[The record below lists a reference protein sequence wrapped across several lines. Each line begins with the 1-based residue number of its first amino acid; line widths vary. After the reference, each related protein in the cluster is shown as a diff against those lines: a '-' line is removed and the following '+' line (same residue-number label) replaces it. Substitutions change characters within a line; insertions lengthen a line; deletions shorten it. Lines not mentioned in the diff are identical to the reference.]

1 MSNRPTRERRP
12 KGPVDPRN
20 AAVLAALALIFAAA
34 CATTRSDRPAQPP
47 VQLSPCGRAFVF
59 VDHGRP
65 AARIEIPEGAGDF
78 ERRAAEILRDSIFKM
93 SGVDLPILAAREPG
107 RPGVAAIGF
116 PPGDLP
122 PVVVSSLASLR
133 PDGFVVATSTGNL
146 YITGGGGKGVIY
158 GVVHLLEKYFGC
170 RQFNPTAELF
180 PRRGDLAL
188 GCLFEVDNP
197 VNEVRIARLPLI

>member
-1 MSNRPTRERRP
+1 M
-12 KGPVDPRN
+12 
-20 AAVLAALALIFAAA
+20 AALAALTLLFAAM
-34 CATTRSDRPAQPP
+34 CAPTRSGRAAQPP
-47 VQLSPCGRAFVF
+47 VQFSPCGRAFVF
-59 VDHGRP
+59 VDHGHP
-65 AARIEIPEGAGDF
+65 AARIEIPEGAGDV

-122 PVVVSSLASLR
+122 PVIGSSLASLR

-146 YITGGGGKGVIY
+146 YITGGGGEGVVY

-170 RQFNPTAELF
+170 RKFNPAAELF
-180 PRRGDLAL
+180 PRRDDLAL

-197 VNEVRIARLPLI
+197 VNDVCIAPLPLMQALKPSSCVWAKKRRLV

>member
-1 MSNRPTRERRP
+1 MIGAAGCVQ
-12 KGPVDPRN
+12 GPS
-20 AAVLAALALIFAAA
+20 A
-34 CATTRSDRPAQPP
+34 RPAQAPGRRA
-47 VQLSPCGRAFVF
+47 VEASPCSRSFVF

-65 AARIEIPEGAGDF
+65 AARIEIPEGAGDI

-93 SGVDLPILAAREPG
+93 SGVDLPILAVREPG

-146 YITGGGGKGVIY
+146 YVTGGGGKGVIY

-170 RQFNPTAELF
+170 RKFSPTAEVF
-180 PRRGDLAL
+180 PRRDDLAL

-197 VNEVRIARLPLI
+197 VNEVRIAP

>member
-1 MSNRPTRERRP
+1 MIGAVGCAQ
-12 KGPVDPRN
+12 GPS
-20 AAVLAALALIFAAA
+20 A
-34 CATTRSDRPAQPP
+34 RPAQAPGRRP
-47 VQLSPCGRAFVF
+47 VEASPCSRSFVF

-65 AARIEIPEGAGDF
+65 AARIEIPEGAGDI

-93 SGVDLPILAAREPG
+93 SGIDLPILEVREPG

-146 YITGGGGKGVIY
+146 YVTGGGGKGVIY

-170 RQFNPTAELF
+170 RIFGPAAELF

>member
-1 MSNRPTRERRP
+1 MAA
-12 KGPVDPRN
+12 PV
-20 AAVLAALALIFAAA
+20 ALALILTAA
-34 CATTRSDRPAQPP
+34 CAPARSSRPAQPP
-47 VQLSPCGRAFVF
+47 VQISPCGRAFVF

-65 AARIEIPEGAGDF
+65 TARIEIPEGAGDI

-93 SGVDLPILAAREPG
+93 SGIDLPILTAREPG

-116 PPGDLP
+116 PPRDLP
-122 PVVVSSLASLR
+122 PIISSSLASLR

-146 YITGGGGKGVIY
+146 YVTGGGGKGVVY

-170 RQFNPTAELF
+170 RKFSPTAEVF
-180 PRRGDLAL
+180 PRRDDLAL

-197 VNEVRIARLPLI
+197 VNEVRIAP